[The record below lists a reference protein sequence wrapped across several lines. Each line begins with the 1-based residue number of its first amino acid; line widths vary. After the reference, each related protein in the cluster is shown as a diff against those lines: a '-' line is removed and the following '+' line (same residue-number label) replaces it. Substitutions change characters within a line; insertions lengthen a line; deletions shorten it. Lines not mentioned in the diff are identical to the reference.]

1 MKNYDVDSIQEY
13 LIFEGIGGSTAY
25 GTNLPTSDI
34 DKKGVYILPLEEILS
49 GNYQEQVNDT
59 TNDTVYY
66 ELNKFIRLAAKG
78 NPNILEMLNFP
89 KDCIIKTSTI
99 WEAIVAYTPKFI
111 TKSCKEAFGG
121 YAIAQIKKAKGLKK
135 KAFNPMP
142 KERKGIL
149 DFCYV
154 STLLGTVPFKSWVSR
169 QRKFCKQSQY
179 GAMKADHARDLY
191 YIYPAELGFTFRGL
205 VKCDDSSNELRVT
218 SIPEALSAFQIPM
231 IYNRDSYIKY
241 CKDYKEYW
249 DWVAK
254 RNPERYENTMRAG
267 QGYDCKNM
275 MHCMR
280 LIRMGKELATEGTIN
295 VRRSDREYLLDIR
308 KGKKMYK
315 EILENAEQGIK
326 ELDEAFDSCDLPERL
341 SQDKVDEL
349 ILVIRM
355 LHYNI

>member
-1 MKNYDVDSIQEY
+1 MKNYNVDSIQEH

-49 GNYQEQVNDT
+49 GNYQEQVNDS

-66 ELNKFIRLAAKG
+66 ELGKFLTLCSKG
-78 NPNILEMLNFP
+78 NPNILEMLNYP
-89 KDCIIKTSTI
+89 EDCILKSTEI
-99 WEAIVAYTPKFI
+99 WESIVILKDNFI
-111 TKSCKEAFGG
+111 TKSCKDAFGG

-142 KERKGIL
+142 KERKSIL
-149 DFCYV
+149 DFCYI
-154 STLLGTVPFKSWVSR
+154 STLLGTVPFKTWLSR
-169 QRKFCKQSQY
+169 QREFCKQDQY
-179 GAMKADHARDLY
+179 GAMKAEHARDLY
-191 YIYPAELGFTFRGL
+191 YIYPAALGNTFRGL
-205 VKCDDSSNELRVT
+205 VKCDESSNELRVT
-218 SIPEALSAFQIPM
+218 SIPEELSAFQIPM
-231 IYNRDSYIKY
+231 IYNKDSYTKY

-280 LIRMGKELATEGTIN
+280 LIRMGTELATTGEIN
-295 VRRSDREYLLDIR
+295 VRRTDREYLLDIR
-308 KGKKMYK
+308 RGKKLYK
-315 EILENAEQGIK
+315 EILEDAEKGIK
-326 ELDEAFDSCDLPERL
+326 ELDKAFEDSNLPERFK
-341 SQDKVDEL
+341 DVDNL
-349 ILVIRM
+349 ILLIRT
-355 LHYNI
+355 LHYGLE